1 MEKTVM
7 EWLLIVFVAGNFH
20 FAKIADTE
28 VSCQKMGEF
37 YTVGIQHEASYVCV
51 NAETVRQKLME

>member
-1 MEKTVM
+1 M

-28 VSCQKMGEF
+28 TSCVKMGEF
-37 YTVGIQHEASYVCV
+37 YTVGIQHEASYTCV
-51 NAETVRQKLME
+51 TAEVLRQKLVE

>member
-1 MEKTVM
+1 M